1 MPNLQETHNIP
12 ARTTIGWK
20 KPKSFISINSL
31 SSKFVDSVMMLSID
45 VAAVLEVLSTGALEA
60 GSGALEAVLIEWTM
74 LGGPDHTKFLLKEE
88 FLFINNF
95 ILPILY
101 ISGYKEYNSYKLRQI
116 FPILFRSTV

>member
-1 MPNLQETHNIP
+1 MPNLLETHNIP
-12 ARTTIGWK
+12 ARTMIGWK
-20 KPKSFISINSL
+20 KPRSFISINSL

-45 VAAVLEVLSTGALEA
+45 VAAVLEVLSTGATEAGRGVLDA

-101 ISGYKEYNSYKLRQI
+101 ISGYIAYNS
-116 FPILFRSTV
+116 